1 MLNNYQGSAN
11 ALVALLKQQGVV
23 DKQILEVMASTP
35 RHLFVDEVL
44 KHKSYENTAL
54 PIGQGQTISQ
64 PFIVAKMTEVLRQV
78 GVKGSILEVG
88 TGSGYQ
94 TAILAQVF
102 EQVFSIERIK
112 SLQWQ
117 ARRRLH
123 LLDLYN
129 VTMKHGDGWKGWPS
143 KAPFAGII
151 VTAAAQSVPDD
162 LLAQLQDGGAMIIPI
177 GVETQTLTLFV
188 KKGEQY
194 IRHALAPVRFVPLV
208 AGEVS

>member
-1 MLNNYQGSAN
+1 MLNNYRGSAK
-11 ALVALLKQQGVV
+11 ALVELLEQQGVSEPQV
-23 DKQILEVMASTP
+23 LDAIANTP

-64 PFIVAKMTEVLRQV
+64 PYIVAKMTEVLLQV
-78 GVKGSILEVG
+78 GVQGKVLEIG

-94 TAILAQVF
+94 TAVLAQLF
-102 EQVFSIERIK
+102 EQVCSVERLK

-129 VTMKHGDGWKGWPS
+129 VTMKHGDGWLGWQNQ
-143 KAPFAGII
+143 APFAGII
-151 VTAAAQSVPDD
+151 VTAAAERVPDT
-162 LLAQLQDGGAMIIPI
+162 LLAQLQDGGAMVIPI
-177 GVETQTLTLFV
+177 GVESQVLTLFV
-188 KKGEQY
+188 KRGEQF
-194 IRHALAPVRFVPLV
+194 IRHELAPVRFVPLV

>member
-1 MLNNYQGSAN
+1 MLNNYQGSAK
-11 ALVALLKQQGVV
+11 ALVELLEQQGVSEPQV
-23 DKQILEVMASTP
+23 LDAIANTP

-64 PFIVAKMTEVLRQV
+64 PYIVAKMTEVLLQV
-78 GVKGSILEVG
+78 GVQGKVLEIG

-94 TAILAQVF
+94 TAVLAQLF
-102 EQVFSIERIK
+102 EQVCSVERLK

-123 LLDLYN
+123 LLNLYN
-129 VTMKHGDGWKGWPS
+129 VTMKHGDGWLGWQN

-151 VTAAAQSVPDD
+151 VTAAAERVPDA
-162 LLAQLQDGGAMIIPI
+162 LLAQLQEGGAMVIPI
-177 GVETQTLTLFV
+177 GVESQVLTLFV
-188 KKGEQY
+188 KRGEQF
-194 IRHALAPVRFVPLV
+194 IRHELAPVRFVPLV

>member
-1 MLNNYQGSAN
+1 MLNNYQGSAK
-11 ALVALLKQQGVV
+11 ALVELLEQQGVSEPQV
-23 DKQILEVMASTP
+23 LDAIANTP

-64 PFIVAKMTEVLRQV
+64 PYIVAKMTEVLLQV
-78 GVKGSILEVG
+78 GVQGKVLEIG

-94 TAILAQVF
+94 TAVLAQLF
-102 EQVFSIERIK
+102 EQVCSVERLK

-129 VTMKHGDGWKGWPS
+129 VTMKHGDGWLGWQN

-151 VTAAAQSVPDD
+151 VTAAAERVPDA
-162 LLAQLQDGGAMIIPI
+162 LLAQLQEGGAMVIPI
-177 GVETQTLTLFV
+177 GVESQVLTLFV
-188 KKGEQY
+188 KRGEQF
-194 IRHALAPVRFVPLV
+194 IRHELAPVRFVPLV